1 MLYFSGIVIGL
12 FLSAL
17 LLTKKRKTQADYI
30 LFVWM
35 IALTLNLFLFYLS
48 ISQLDTKYP
57 FLLGFIFQLPLY
69 HGPLLYLYTTS
80 LTKKNKIRKIHLIYF
95 LPIVISYAL
104 FFDFFRLSSE
114 EKISVYNTGGT
125 GYENIL
131 NINSALIIFSGIFF
145 TILSFL
151 KLRAYKKKLK
161 NEFSNTEK
169 INLNWLQYLIIGM
182 SVIWFVVVFATSD
195 DQIYTIVVLF
205 MIFIGYFG
213 IRQEGIFTKRTPLPL
228 VSQQNDN
235 LQLPYIHH
243 TSLNISNQDKSQI
256 IQTSKYEKSGLTN
269 ETAMEIHGLLSQRIE
284 EEQLYINPE
293 LTLNELAKVLAI
305 HPNNLSQVINT
316 FENKNFYDY
325 INSKRIEHFIKL
337 TSKPENRKFTI
348 LSLAFDSGFN
358 SKSSFNKYFKKVT
371 EVTPSEFLK
380 SLE

>member
-35 IALTLNLFLFYLS
+35 IALSLNLFLFYLF
-48 ISQLDTKYP
+48 ISQLDTEYP
-57 FLLGFIFQLPLY
+57 FLLGLIFQLPLY

-80 LTKKNKIRKIHLIYF
+80 LTKKKEIRKIHLIHF
-95 LPIVISYAL
+95 LPIIISFAL
-104 FFDFFRLSSE
+104 FFDFFLLSSD
-114 EKISVYNTGGT
+114 EKISVYKTGGV

-131 NINSALIIFSGIFF
+131 IINSALIIFSGIFY

-151 KLRAYKKKLK
+151 RLRAYKKKLK

-169 INLNWLQYLIIGM
+169 INLDWLQYLIIGM
-182 SVIWFVVVFATSD
+182 SVIWFVVLFATND
-195 DQIYTIVVLF
+195 NQIYTIVVLF

-213 IRQEGIFTKRTPLPL
+213 IRQEGIFTKRITIPLA
-228 VSQQNDN
+228 SQQNEI
-235 LQLPYIHH
+235 LQLPDIDHP
-243 TSLNISNQDKSQI
+243 SLSIPDEGNSLI

-269 ETAMEIHGLLSQRIE
+269 ETAMEIHGLLSQRMDE
-284 EEQLYINPE
+284 EKLYINPE
-293 LTLNELAKVLAI
+293 LTLNELAQVLDV

-325 INSKRIEHFIKL
+325 VNSKRIEHFIKL
-337 TSKPENRKFTI
+337 SSNSENRKFTI

-371 EVTPSEFLK
+371 DSTPSEYLK

>member
-12 FLSAL
+12 FVSAL

-35 IALTLNLFLFYLS
+35 IALTLNLFLFYLF

-57 FLLGFIFQLPLY
+57 FLLGCIFQLPLY

-80 LTKKNKIRKIHLIYF
+80 LTKKNEIRKIHLLYF

-104 FFDFFRLSSE
+104 FFDFFQLSSE
-114 EKISVYNTGGT
+114 EKISIYNTGGV
-125 GYENIL
+125 GYENVL
-131 NINSALIIFSGIFF
+131 FINSALIIFSGIFF

-151 KLRAYKKKLK
+151 KLKAYKKKLK

-182 SVIWFVVVFATSD
+182 SIIWFVVVFASSD
-195 DQIYTIVVLF
+195 NQIYTIVVLF

-213 IRQEGIFTKRTPLPL
+213 IRQEGIFTKRMALPL
-228 VSQQNDN
+228 VSHQNDN
-235 LQLPYIHH
+235 LQFPFIDNTGL
-243 TSLNISNQDKSQI
+243 TISKEEKSQI

-269 ETAMEIHGLLSQRIE
+269 ETAMEIHCLLSQRID

-293 LTLNELAKVLAI
+293 LTLNELAQVLDV

-337 TSKPENRKFTI
+337 TSNPENRKFTI

-371 EVTPSEFLK
+371 EVTPSEFIK
-380 SLE
+380 TLE